1 MIPAKSGVSG
11 PGSLG
16 RVLYPT
22 CACLCCLQAH
32 GCLCSAPSDQGS
44 LGGRSTQS
52 WVYPGPRL
60 RVEDRGRTAERGAC
74 RQSLGV
80 SNTAADIDAT
90 GSGRVGPWEPRIEAN
105 DRTWCLLYD
114 DGRGVSGVAHPS
126 LEGTL
131 SYATSGSP
139 DDGPRPSAERLSEVL
154 RWRPIDVLAVN
165 DNDVRGFV
173 HHWYAAFERLR
184 PAEFFLEHFDTN
196 FVFGDSRTAEEFR
209 SWYAEWRAHCPWDH
223 HEVLDLAVA
232 GSFGMGWRV
241 RRAAPPCRRAV

>member
-1 MIPAKSGVSG
+1 M
-11 PGSLG
+11 
-16 RVLYPT
+16 
-22 CACLCCLQAH
+22 
-32 GCLCSAPSDQGS
+32 
-44 LGGRSTQS
+44 
-52 WVYPGPRL
+52 
-60 RVEDRGRTAERGAC
+60 
-74 RQSLGV
+74 
-80 SNTAADIDAT
+80 
-90 GSGRVGPWEPRIEAN
+90 
-105 DRTWCLLYD
+105 
-114 DGRGVSGVAHPS
+114 
-126 LEGTL
+126 

-184 PAEFFLEHFDTN
+184 PVEFFLEHFDTN

-209 SWYAEWRAHCPWDH
+209 SWYAGWRARCPWDH

-241 RRAAPPCRRAV
+241 DVLLRLVGEQFDDDAGRDTGKPTHVFDRYIRQTWALHYDGSDFRISRCDVWTVHEVLLPNDTRPDP